1 MIKSLL
7 CLLLALAVFAP
18 AGAATT
24 EGSLDYLLKS
34 DDYREVTAADGVVID
49 LRYAGTNNF
58 TGQNLYG
65 PFNRLFLHKRAFD
78 KMKAAAALL
87 KHEHHGYKLIIFDG
101 LRPRSVQYMLWEK
114 VAGTP
119 QEKYVADPKKGS
131 IHNYGMAIDLSVVDE
146 KGHELDMGTGFDSF
160 TPLAEPQLEAQNL
173 ASGALSREQLD
184 NRMILRHAM
193 EAAGF
198 KVLPDEWWH
207 FDAMPAD
214 LVRKQ
219 FTIVE

>member
-1 MIKSLL
+1 MRRILY
-7 CLLLALAVFAP
+7 LLLALSFFAP
-18 AGAATT
+18 VLAATT
-24 EGSLDYLLKS
+24 KDSLDFLLKS
-34 DDYREVTAADGVVID
+34 DDFREITPDDGVVID

-65 PFNRLFLHKRAFD
+65 PFNRLFLHKRAAD
-78 KMKAAAALL
+78 KLKAAVALL
-87 KHEHHGYKLIIFDG
+87 KHEHHGYKFIIYDG
-101 LRPRSVQYMLWEK
+101 LRPRSVQYRLWDK

-131 IHNYGMAIDLSVVDE
+131 IYNYGLAIDLSVVDE

-160 TPLAEPQLEAQNL
+160 TPLAEPQLEAEKL
-173 ASGALSREQLD
+173 ASGELTQAQLD
-184 NRMILRHAM
+184 NRLILRRSM

-207 FDAMPAD
+207 FDALPAD
-214 LVRKQ
+214 LVHKQ